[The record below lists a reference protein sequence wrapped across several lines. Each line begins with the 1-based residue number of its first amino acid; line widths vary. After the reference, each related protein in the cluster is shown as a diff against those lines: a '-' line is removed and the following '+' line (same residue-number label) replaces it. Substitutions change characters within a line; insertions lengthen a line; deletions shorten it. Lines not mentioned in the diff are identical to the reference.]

1 MCKSNKYKPMED
13 ISVQL
18 SEQKRKVDF
27 KTYDISVKEL
37 ISMVSDG
44 IVNISPDYQRKFR
57 WDDVRQS
64 LLVESVFL
72 GIPVPSL
79 YMATNTNATW
89 EVIDGL
95 QRISTIIRFAADLNS
110 PARNKIGKLDFLK
123 LTGLEK
129 LSLMNGKTIDQLSA
143 TLRLDFLLKPLKI
156 VTLSDKSDAQ
166 VRFDLFERLNTGGLT
181 LSDQEIR
188 NCVYRG
194 RFNDFICRLSKD
206 ERLRRLTK
214 KPKNASEDGTY
225 EEMVLRFFAYLY
237 GRQDFIHNVKDFLN
251 DFMESK
257 LNDFDEK
264 EYETIFNKVF
274 NQLEHLQYGIVK
286 SSGRKLSSTVFWEA
300 ITVGAAEAIRTGHEN
315 LNLDNFYEWVVEE
328 DFNKLVTGA
337 TNSARMISER
347 INYAKEKFCN

>member
-1 MCKSNKYKPMED
+1 MED

-143 TLRLDFLLKPLKI
+143 TLRLDFLL
-156 VTLSDKSDAQ
+156 VM
-166 VRFDLFERLNTGGLT
+166 F
-181 LSDQEIR
+181 
-188 NCVYRG
+188 
-194 RFNDFICRLSKD
+194 
-206 ERLRRLTK
+206 K
-214 KPKNASEDGTY
+214 K
-225 EEMVLRFFAYLY
+225 
-237 GRQDFIHNVKDFLN
+237 
-251 DFMESK
+251 
-257 LNDFDEK
+257 
-264 EYETIFNKVF
+264 
-274 NQLEHLQYGIVK
+274 
-286 SSGRKLSSTVFWEA
+286 
-300 ITVGAAEAIRTGHEN
+300 
-315 LNLDNFYEWVVEE
+315 
-328 DFNKLVTGA
+328 
-337 TNSARMISER
+337 
-347 INYAKEKFCN
+347 

>member
-1 MCKSNKYKPMED
+1 MED

-37 ISMVSDG
+37 ISMVSDN
-44 IVNISPDYQRKFR
+44 IINISPDYQRKFR

-110 PARNKIGKLDFLK
+110 PARTKIGKLDFLE

-129 LSLMNGKTIDQLSA
+129 LSLLNGKTIDQLSA

-194 RFNDFICRLSKD
+194 RFNDCICRS
-206 ERLRRLTK
+206 
-214 KPKNASEDGTY
+214 
-225 EEMVLRFFAYLY
+225 
-237 GRQDFIHNVKDFLN
+237 
-251 DFMESK
+251 
-257 LNDFDEK
+257 
-264 EYETIFNKVF
+264 
-274 NQLEHLQYGIVK
+274 
-286 SSGRKLSSTVFWEA
+286 
-300 ITVGAAEAIRTGHEN
+300 RTGRE
-315 LNLDNFYEWVVEE
+315 
-328 DFNKLVTGA
+328 
-337 TNSARMISER
+337 
-347 INYAKEKFCN
+347 